1 MPGVQSSLK
10 GPGTL
15 YGVGAGPGAP
25 DLLTI
30 RAEQALQR
38 CPVVCLPAGA
48 RGESYVGRIIE
59 HLIDPA
65 RQEVLTVRFP
75 MQRNREMA
83 LPARE
88 TVANDVLDRLQA
100 GLDVA
105 FVTEGDPLVYS
116 TFGYLLEAVRRR
128 NTAIPI
134 AVIPGI
140 SSVTAAAGAACLPLA
155 AWDERVAIIP
165 ATYALGNDEPAS
177 LRNLLPLFH
186 TVVLLK
192 VSSVFDA
199 LLDLLAEFDLLQHA
213 VFVRRCSTEQ
223 EEVVWNLARL
233 RGQSID
239 YFSLVIVRNPHAIGT
254 E

>member
-1 MPGVQSSLK
+1 
-10 GPGTL
+10 
-15 YGVGAGPGAP
+15 
-25 DLLTI
+25 
-30 RAEQALQR
+30 
-38 CPVVCLPAGA
+38 
-48 RGESYVGRIIE
+48 
-59 HLIDPA
+59 
-65 RQEVLTVRFP
+65 
-75 MQRNREMA
+75 MQRDKEMA
-83 LPARE
+83 LAARE
-88 TVANDVLDRLQA
+88 TAANDVLDRLQA

-105 FVTEGDPLVYS
+105 FVTEGDPLIYS

-128 NTAIPI
+128 GTEFPI
-134 AVIPGI
+134 DIIPGI
-140 SSVTAAAGAACLPLA
+140 SSITAAAGAACLPLA

-165 ATYALGNDEPAS
+165 ATYALGSEEPAN

-223 EEVVWNLARL
+223 EEVVWDLARL
-233 RGQSID
+233 RGQKID

-254 E
+254 K

>member
-1 MPGVQSSLK
+1 MSAQLSLK

-30 RAEQALQR
+30 RAVQVLQQ
-38 CPVVCLPAGA
+38 CPVICLPASA
-48 RGESYVGRIIE
+48 RGGSYAGRIVE
-59 HLIDPA
+59 QLVEPMQ
-65 RQEVLTVRFP
+65 QEVLMVRFP
-75 MQRNREMA
+75 MQKDKEQA
-83 LPARE
+83 LAARE
-88 TVANDVLDRLQA
+88 SAANDVLDRLQA

-128 NTAIPI
+128 DTDIPI
-134 AVIPGI
+134 AIIPGI
-140 SSVTAAAGAACLPLA
+140 SSITAAAGAACLPLA

-165 ATYALGNDEPAS
+165 AAYALGREEPAN
-177 LRNLLPLFH
+177 LRNLLALFH

-199 LLDLLAEFDLLQHA
+199 LLDVLAEADLLQFA
-213 VFVRRCSTEQ
+213 VLVKRCSTEQ
-223 EEVVWNLARL
+223 EEVVWDLARL

-254 E
+254 Q